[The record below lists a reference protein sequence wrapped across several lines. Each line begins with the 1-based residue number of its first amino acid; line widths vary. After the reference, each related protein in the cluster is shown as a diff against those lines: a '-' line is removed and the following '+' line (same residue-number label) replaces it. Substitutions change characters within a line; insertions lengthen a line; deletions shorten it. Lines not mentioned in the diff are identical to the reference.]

1 MNIALFGYGAMG
13 KEIERIAIERGHSV
27 VHRFDIS
34 SPPPDSGWSA
44 DCAIDFSHASAVLA
58 VAQSCVDN
66 NIPLVIG
73 TTGWNQQL
81 EELNT
86 LITQSKIRAV
96 YGSNFSVG
104 MQLFLRIVQRASQLL
119 DSTSEYDVFL
129 HEFHH
134 HRKKDSPSGTALS
147 IAERM
152 LEQIERKKSIYSE
165 TSHDMIE
172 PSALHVTSTRGGE
185 IAGTHTVYA
194 DSIADT
200 IELTHRAKNR
210 MGFALG
216 AVKAGEWLYQTTH
229 INTTPELI
237 DFSTIFEDVIAS
249 TNHKS

>member
-13 KEIERIAIERGHSV
+13 KEIERVAIVLGHTIE
-27 VHRFDIS
+27 HRFDIS
-34 SPPPDSGWSA
+34 SPVPTTGWSA
-44 DCAIDFSHASAVLA
+44 DCAIDFSHASAVFD
-58 VAQSCVDN
+58 VAQTCIDN
-66 NIPLVIG
+66 HVPLVIG
-73 TTGWNQQL
+73 TTGWNQHKENL
-81 EELNT
+81 ST
-86 LITQSKIRAV
+86 LIAQSGIRAV

-119 DSTSEYDVFL
+119 NSTSEYDVFL
-129 HEFHH
+129 HELHH

-147 IAERM
+147 IAECV
-152 LEQIERKKSIYSE
+152 LHEIERKQTIFTE

-210 MGFALG
+210 AGFALG
-216 AVKAGEWLYQTTH
+216 AVKAGEWLYATSKT
-229 INTTPELI
+229 NPASALI
-237 DFSTIFEDVIAS
+237 DFTTIFEDVIALTS
-249 TNHKS
+249 TTS